1 MCSPP
6 LVSPSYIQSAF
17 VLLIYLH
24 YAHCFLH
31 PLMLKIMLA
40 ESTQD
45 SVCKGKWTMVTA
57 ESASLA
63 PPAKLSELSPQI
75 SLIIA
80 HHSLG
85 L

>member
-1 MCSPP
+1 
-6 LVSPSYIQSAF
+6 
-17 VLLIYLH
+17 
-24 YAHCFLH
+24 
-31 PLMLKIMLA
+31 MLKIMLA

-45 SVCKGKWTMVTA
+45 KYVKDKWTKVTA
-57 ESASLA
+57 EFTESTSLA

-85 L
+85 LYNGHGIRLT

>member
-1 MCSPP
+1 
-6 LVSPSYIQSAF
+6 
-17 VLLIYLH
+17 
-24 YAHCFLH
+24 
-31 PLMLKIMLA
+31 MLKIMPA
-40 ESTQD
+40 ESTED
-45 SVCKGKWTMVTA
+45 KYVKGKWTKVTA